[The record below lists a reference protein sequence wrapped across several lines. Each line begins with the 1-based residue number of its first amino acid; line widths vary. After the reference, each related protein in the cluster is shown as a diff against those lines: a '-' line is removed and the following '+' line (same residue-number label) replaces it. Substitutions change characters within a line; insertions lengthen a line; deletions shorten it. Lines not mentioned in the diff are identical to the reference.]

1 MMVSMMYASLIS
13 SSEFGIVVA
22 AITSH
27 NVIILHA
34 DLTRHPEVAFFVSPI
49 PIHVAALLITF
60 STIIKVDTLALG
72 LAADDVGMA
81 IRIVPYF
88 RWRWSNKHRE
98 NQLVNS
104 LAHRTYGS
112 LLSTTGPIS
121 PPIWYPEHI
130 WISSEV
136 LSSNAPPKLD
146 EVMQAGPGNAPL
158 QTGLGESHHARREA
172 PDSLQKQLQAHAEA
186 TENPIVEEGY
196 KTLRIGINID
206 KTRAEQAVA

>member
-1 MMVSMMYASLIS
+1 MLSLPAS
-13 SSEFGIVVA
+13 SSSIIVLFA
-22 AITSH
+22 PFC
-27 NVIILHA
+27 LHV
-34 DLTRHPEVAFFVSPI
+34 DLTCYLEVAFFVSPI

-158 QTGLGESHHARREA
+158 QTGLGE
-172 PDSLQKQLQAHAEA
+172 
-186 TENPIVEEGY
+186 
-196 KTLRIGINID
+196 
-206 KTRAEQAVA
+206 